1 MKKSFVF
8 FIVILLISFSAANSK
23 TYKSSHNI
31 TMDIPTGYF
40 LTSTMTMENII
51 KMQEEDPNTDIDRL
65 KQIMKEYKA
74 SDMKIEYI
82 IDIKDPYGFNGISI
96 ASDTLEPFPH
106 WKWKDINNKNIN
118 SECAFMEIEYTRI
131 LGKPIRFDECK
142 TPDFIKIKN
151 SIFLTS
157 NDFGPNGKTTQI
169 IVYRNEMFVFSLNCT
184 NKKKCKKWKKIFE
197 SIMSSVQF

>member
-82 IDIKDPYGFNGISI
+82 IDIKDPYGFNAISI
-96 ASDTLEPFPH
+96 ASDTLESSPL
-106 WKWKDINNKNIN
+106 WKWKDINNK
-118 SECAFMEIEYTRI
+118 YTVYKYKDHLCGQRRS
-131 LGKPIRFDECK
+131 LHPSGDPDIRNV
-142 TPDFIKIKN
+142 TL
-151 SIFLTS
+151 ST
-157 NDFGPNGKTTQI
+157 
-169 IVYRNEMFVFSLNCT
+169 
-184 NKKKCKKWKKIFE
+184 
-197 SIMSSVQF
+197 